1 MLRGTMLRRKMHSAL
16 MDWAMSGS
24 RKAFMLVG
32 ARQTGKTYV
41 LREFARTSFVSFVE
55 VNLLEG
61 KTAAKV
67 LSQASDVDG
76 FLSRLSLISD
86 VPVVPNETLIFLDD
100 GLHSRLIELFRYYVA
115 IGGMP
120 EVVQTYLGSSY
131 DMGAVRDAALQIVEQ
146 YRYDIAKYA
155 RGRAASEGCLRCRA
169 ESAGQGE
176 QRFRMDAL
184 KDGASFGRYADD
196 FAWLVDASVV
206 NPPIRHLS
214 RRTRLAGRFKAGGS
228 SSTGR
233 IQGCCCR
240 NMRLRLPWM

>member
-1 MLRGTMLRRKMHSAL
+1 MLRGTMLRRKMHSVL

-67 LSQASDVDG
+67 LSQASDVDD

-100 GLHSRLIELFRYYVA
+100 GLHSRLIDLFRYYVA

-120 EVVQTYLGSSY
+120 EVVQTYLDSSY
-131 DMGAVRDAALQIVEQ
+131 DMGAVRD
-146 YRYDIAKYA
+146 
-155 RGRAASEGCLRCRA
+155 
-169 ESAGQGE
+169 
-176 QRFRMDAL
+176 
-184 KDGASFGRYADD
+184 ADD